1 MARASVRPLV
11 SSPVTPNHLTALR
24 LATGL
29 GAAAAFAV
37 GDPVWSAWGAA
48 LYLASTFLDRA
59 DGELARLESTTS
71 AWGHRFDMFS
81 DTVSNTLVFLGIGIG
96 LRDSGFGL
104 WAVVMGLVAGI
115 AVATVLMIML
125 RMEEIEGERAG
136 QIEVA
141 TSFDADDALLLV
153 PVLIWIGWSEAL
165 ILAASIGAPAFAVF
179 IFMKFRDRLF

>member
-1 MARASVRPLV
+1 
-11 SSPVTPNHLTALR
+11 
-24 LATGL
+24 
-29 GAAAAFAV
+29 
-37 GDPVWSAWGAA
+37 
-48 LYLASTFLDRA
+48 
-59 DGELARLESTTS
+59 
-71 AWGHRFDMFS
+71 MFS

-104 WAVVMGLVAGI
+104 WAVVMGLIAGI

-125 RMEEIEGERAG
+125 RMEEVEGERAG

-179 IFMKFRDRLF
+179 MFMKFRDRLI

>member
-1 MARASVRPLV
+1 MASLPV
-11 SSPVTPNHLTALR
+11 S
-24 LATGL
+24 
-29 GAAAAFAV
+29 
-37 GDPVWSAWGAA
+37 
-48 LYLASTFLDRA
+48 
-59 DGELARLESTTS
+59 STTS

-104 WAVVMGLVAGI
+104 WAVVMGLIAGI

-179 IFMKFRDRLF
+179 MFMKFRDRLI